1 MRLRASYDHPHDFAQ
16 RNKIEELSAFCND
29 PYGAVGRRSSRM
41 QCTRPRPPD
50 RLSRQEWNGEAI
62 HRADRVEDVVRQGD
76 PATRRGDYSCW
87 RGMTA
92 YLLRRLAGLVV
103 LVFGISVLVFLMIR
117 LIPGDPATAILGQ
130 SAADPALVERL
141 RGQLGLNQSLFVQY
155 TTWAKGAFTW
165 DFGYSY
171 SQQRSVTGL
180 IAANLGPTVELTI
193 AALSLTVL
201 FGLLLGVATGLRRG
215 STLDT
220 GIMGSALAAMSLPS
234 FWLGSMLLVIF
245 AVKLPVFD
253 VAGGTG
259 PRGLVLP
266 ALTLALGGVGFLAR
280 FVRSSVVDTARQKFV
295 TTARAKGLSRRSIVL
310 GHIVRNALLPVLTV
324 IGLQL
329 GNLLAGTVIVETVFS
344 RPGIGRLLVDSILK
358 KDYLTVQAVVLLI
371 AVVYAVVNA
380 VVDLLYPILDP
391 RVAAR

>member
-1 MRLRASYDHPHDFAQ
+1 MSQ
-16 RNKIEELSAFCND
+16 
-29 PYGAVGRRSSRM
+29 PYAVHE
-41 QCTRPRPPD
+41 TKNPD
-50 RLSRQEWNGEAI
+50 RLSRQEWNGETI
-62 HRADRVEDVVRQGD
+62 RGTGRIEGVVRQGD
-76 PATRRGDYSCW
+76 QARGRDDEPYW

-92 YLLRRLAGLVV
+92 YLLRRLSGLIV
-103 LVFGISVLVFLMIR
+103 LLFGISVLVFLMIR

-130 SAADPALVERL
+130 NATDPALVERL

-155 TTWAKGAFTW
+155 MTWAKGVLTW
-165 DFGYSY
+165 NFGYSY

-193 AALSLTVL
+193 AALALTVV
-201 FGLLLGVATGLRRG
+201 FGLLLGVMTGLKRG
-215 STLDT
+215 SAIDT

-245 AVKLPVFD
+245 AVRLPLFA

-259 PRGLVLP
+259 LSGLVLP
-266 ALTLALGGVGFLAR
+266 AVTLALGGVGFLAR
-280 FVRSSVVDTARQKFV
+280 FVRSSVVDTARQKYV
-295 TTARAKGLSRRSIVL
+295 TTARAKGLSHRSVVL
-310 GHIVRNALLPVLTV
+310 GHVVRNALLPVLTV
-324 IGLQL
+324 VGLQL

-344 RPGIGRLLVDSILK
+344 RPGIGRLLVDSILQ

-371 AVVYAVVNA
+371 AVVYAIVNV